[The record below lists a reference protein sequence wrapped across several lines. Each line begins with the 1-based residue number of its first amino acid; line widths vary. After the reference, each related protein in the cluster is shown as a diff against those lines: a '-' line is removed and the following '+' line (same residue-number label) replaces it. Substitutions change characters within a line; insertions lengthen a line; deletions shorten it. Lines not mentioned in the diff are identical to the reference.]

1 MKLNKKMKRILAF
14 VLSLAMV
21 VSTFGLNVVSADDE
35 WVSTNNGWINFT
47 EDGYVTGD
55 VNRYAV
61 EGISAIYAGVWD
73 DGKTANIDVLRNAE
87 TPNSLAIDVKDN
99 THDDQWLVQVAC
111 NVKGLDS
118 TKVYKVELKLDG
130 TTVLDTANVS
140 SAEKYEK
147 IVGIG
152 NNEALTVGK
161 HTLTLETEELVKGDT
176 PVEVKNIE
184 ITPNEA
190 QIAATRKIF
199 ANWTNPE
206 GTAKAYAYLEEA
218 KEENGVCTD
227 GKGWAFNVSAAQPMT
242 SVDNVSRTY
251 SDTDTITVEA
261 GKTYKFIVESFNA
274 FGDKTGEGSVDITI
288 PAKTQE
294 EIDACDGIIIAA
306 DKNVEMAR
314 FDGKP
319 VIKVKVSDG
328 IHKSQ
333 ELIERA
339 VKGDGPIYHHEG
351 GKAASTASEGDESFG
366 RQIYKHLMNGVSN
379 MLPFVIGGG
388 ILIAIAFLLDDYS
401 IDPSN
406 FGMNT
411 PMAAFFKTAGG
422 VAFNFMLPI
431 LAGFIAMSIADRPGL
446 MVGFAGGAI
455 ASAGTTFASC
465 FNSDITVISGGFLGA
480 LFAGFLAG
488 YLVLA
493 LEKIT
498 EKMPSSMD
506 GLRPM
511 LIYPV
516 AGLLL
521 ISVIMFAINPFFSWL
536 NQLLADALNSLS
548 GTNSILLGLIV
559 GGMMSIDMGG
569 PFNKA
574 AYVFGTA
581 SLAYQ
586 TDAGYMIMAAV
597 MVGGMVPPI
606 AIAIASWVF
615 KNKFTDNDR
624 KTAPV
629 NAIMGLC
636 FISEAAIPFAAGDP
650 LHVIPPCVIGSAVAG
665 ALSMAF
671 KCTLMAPHG
680 GIFVFPVVGN
690 ALMYIIALAIGSI
703 VGAVMLGLLRKPVE
717 SK

>member
-1 MKLNKKMKRILAF
+1 MRIVDLLKKEAVVLNADVSEKEQMLDLLVDLHKKVGNIEDKEAFKAGIMKRESEGPTAIA
-14 VLSLAMV
+14 
-21 VSTFGLNVVSADDE
+21 
-35 WVSTNNGWINFT
+35 
-47 EDGYVTGD
+47 
-55 VNRYAV
+55 
-61 EGISAIYAGVWD
+61 EGICIQHSKNDAVIKPGIAAITVPGGVDCEALDGEPSNLFFMIAAPAEGSDVHLEALSRLSTILMDPAFREKLLSA
-73 DGKTANIDVLRNAE
+73 KDVEAFLA
-87 TPNSLAIDVKDN
+87 AIDEKETEKYGDE
-99 THDDQWLVQVAC
+99 DKAAQVEEAAAEVPAKKSGYQVLAVTAC
-111 NVKGLDS
+111 PTGIAHTYMAAEALEEKGKELGIS
-118 TKVYKVELKLDG
+118 IKVETNG
-130 TTVLDTANVS
+130 S
-140 SAEKYEK
+140 GGS
-147 IVGIG
+147 
-152 NNEALTVGK
+152 
-161 HTLTLETEELVKGDT
+161 
-176 PVEVKNIE
+176 KNI
-184 ITPNEA
+184 
-190 QIAATRKIF
+190 
-199 ANWTNPE
+199 
-206 GTAKAYAYLEEA
+206 L
-218 KEENGVCTD
+218 
-227 GKGWAFNVSAAQPMT
+227 
-242 SVDNVSRTY
+242 
-251 SDTDTITVEA
+251 
-261 GKTYKFIVESFNA
+261 
-274 FGDKTGEGSVDITI
+274 
-288 PAKTQE
+288 TQE

-351 GKAASTASEGDESFG
+351 GKVASTSSDGDESFG
-366 RQIYKHLMNGVSN
+366 RQIYKHLMNGVSH

-411 PMAAFFKTAGG
+411 PAAAFFKTAGG

-446 MVGFAGGAI
+446 MVGFVGGSV

-465 FNSDITVISGGFLGA
+465 FNPDVTVISGGFLGA

-498 EKMPSSMD
+498 EKMPDSMD
-506 GLRPM
+506 VLRPM

-516 AGLLL
+516 VGLLL
-521 ISVIMFAINPFFSWL
+521 VSVIMFAINPFFSWL

-548 GTNSILLGLIV
+548 GANSILLGVIV

-586 TDAGYMIMAAV
+586 TEAGYMIMAAV

-606 AIAIASWVF
+606 AIAISSWVF

-636 FISEAAIPFAAGDP
+636 FISEAAIPYAAGDP
-650 LHVIPPCVIGSAVAG
+650 LHVIPSCVIGSAVDG

-680 GIFVFPVVGN
+680 GIFVFPVVGH
-690 ALMYIIALAIGSI
+690 ALMYIVALLIGAI
-703 VGAVMLGLLRKPVE
+703 VGAIMLGLLRKPVE

>member
-1 MKLNKKMKRILAF
+1 MRIVDLLKKEAVVLNADVSEKEQMLDLLVDLHKKVGNIEDKEAFKAGIMKRESEGPTAIA
-14 VLSLAMV
+14 
-21 VSTFGLNVVSADDE
+21 
-35 WVSTNNGWINFT
+35 
-47 EDGYVTGD
+47 
-55 VNRYAV
+55 
-61 EGISAIYAGVWD
+61 EGICIPHSKNDAVIKPGIAAITVPGGVDCEALDGEPSNLFFMIAAPAEGSDVHLEALSRLSTILMDPAFREKLLSA
-73 DGKTANIDVLRNAE
+73 KDVEAFLA
-87 TPNSLAIDVKDN
+87 AIDEKETEKYGDE
-99 THDDQWLVQVAC
+99 DKAAQVEEAAAEVPAKKSGYQVLAVTAC
-111 NVKGLDS
+111 PTGIAHTYMAAEALEEKGKELGIS
-118 TKVYKVELKLDG
+118 IKVETNG
-130 TTVLDTANVS
+130 SGGA
-140 SAEKYEK
+140 
-147 IVGIG
+147 
-152 NNEALTVGK
+152 
-161 HTLTLETEELVKGDT
+161 
-176 PVEVKNIE
+176 KNI
-184 ITPNEA
+184 
-190 QIAATRKIF
+190 
-199 ANWTNPE
+199 
-206 GTAKAYAYLEEA
+206 L
-218 KEENGVCTD
+218 
-227 GKGWAFNVSAAQPMT
+227 
-242 SVDNVSRTY
+242 
-251 SDTDTITVEA
+251 
-261 GKTYKFIVESFNA
+261 
-274 FGDKTGEGSVDITI
+274 
-288 PAKTQE
+288 TQE

-351 GKAASTASEGDESFG
+351 GKVASTSSDGDESFG
-366 RQIYKHLMNGVSN
+366 RQIYKHLMNGVSH

-411 PMAAFFKTAGG
+411 PAAAFFKTAGG

-446 MVGFAGGAI
+446 MVGFVGGSV

-465 FNSDITVISGGFLGA
+465 FNPDVTVISGGFLGA

-498 EKMPSSMD
+498 EKMPDSMD

-516 AGLLL
+516 VGLLL
-521 ISVIMFAINPFFSWL
+521 VSVIMFAINPFFSWL

-548 GTNSILLGLIV
+548 GANSILLGVIL

-586 TDAGYMIMAAV
+586 TEAGYMIMAAV

-606 AIAIASWVF
+606 AIAISSWVF

-636 FISEAAIPFAAGDP
+636 FISEAAIPYAAGDP
-650 LHVIPPCVIGSAVAG
+650 LHVIPSCVIGSAVAG

-690 ALMYIIALAIGSI
+690 ALLYLLALVIGTVVSTFL
-703 VGAVMLGLLRKPVE
+703 LGLFKKKVA
-717 SK
+717 